1 MSVTMDSAPIL
12 IEELNIRKGTFLSE
26 HHQVM
31 DLLGKGAFGY
41 VTKCFRIETC
51 EMEAVKINKK
61 FPGLPVQQKAE
72 VAILEQLRGLDP
84 ETSAI
89 IKWNE
94 SFTYQDH
101 VCISFQLLDQDLREY
116 VEDRGGGLLIPEMKS
131 VVRQVAA
138 ALQHLSSFRIVH
150 ADVRPENIMV
160 VDRRQQPIRVRL
172 IDFGLAFRVGDHP
185 FFQAPGYRAPE
196 VLLGIQ
202 PLTEAID
209 MWSTGATL
217 LEVATGCNI
226 FGREE
231 EYDEL
236 SQIIHCHGQPS
247 DELLDR
253 GKETP
258 SYFCEQNSSEQR
270 WRFKTAEEYEEE
282 TGLQTQTSQSISLDS
297 VLKSMAQGDPQDKN
311 LLVNLL
317 KRMLQLDQD
326 ERITPAEVFQHP
338 FLADNLPPSLPVTST
353 EEATVSLPDAEE
365 HWCDVSLDSARQ
377 PGEQSER
384 KSDYKQPEASSE
396 TPDLFHRLLRLL
408 RATVHRFFPNDV
420 RQSAV

>member
-1 MSVTMDSAPIL
+1 MYRMSVRMDYPPIL

-26 HHQVM
+26 RHQVL
-31 DLLGKGAFGY
+31 DLLGEGAFGY

-51 EMEAVKINKK
+51 EVEAVKINKK

-84 ETSAI
+84 DTSAI

-116 VEDRGGGLLIPEMKS
+116 VEDRGEGLLIPEMKS
-131 VVRQVAA
+131 VVGQVAA
-138 ALQHLSSFRIVH
+138 ALQHLSSLRIVH

-185 FFQAPGYRAPE
+185 LLQAPGYRAPE

-209 MWSTGATL
+209 MWSVGATL
-217 LEVATGCNI
+217 VEVATACNI
-226 FGREE
+226 FGLEE

-236 SQIIHCHGQPS
+236 SQIIQCHGQPS

-258 SYFCEQNSSEQR
+258 SYFCEQNNSEQR

-282 TGLQTQTSQSISLDS
+282 TGFQTQTFASIRLDD
-297 VLKSMAQGDPQDKN
+297 VPNIMAHGDLQDQN

-326 ERITPAEVFQHP
+326 ERITPVEVLQHP
-338 FLADNLPPSLPVTST
+338 FLADNLPQSALVSSA
-353 EEATVSLPDAEE
+353 EEAALSLPDADE
-365 HWCDVSLDSARQ
+365 HWSDFRLASSRRPGAQ
-377 PGEQSER
+377 PER
-384 KSDYKQPEASSE
+384 NTSEASSE
-396 TPDLFHRLLRLL
+396 RPDLFDRLVRLLRE
-408 RATVHRFFPNDV
+408 TVHRFFPNDV
-420 RQSAV
+420 RH

>member
-1 MSVTMDSAPIL
+1 MDYTPIL

-26 HHQVM
+26 CLQVM
-31 DLLGKGAFGY
+31 DLIGEGAFGY

-51 EMEAVKINKK
+51 EMEAVKIIKK
-61 FPGLPVQQKAE
+61 FPGPPVQQKAE
-72 VAILEQLRGLDP
+72 LAILEQLRGLDP
-84 ETSAI
+84 DTSAI
-89 IKWNE
+89 IKCKE
-94 SFTYQDH
+94 SFSYQAH
-101 VCISFQLLDQDLREY
+101 VCISFQLLDQNLREY
-116 VEDRGGGLLIPEMKS
+116 VEDRGEGLLIPEIKS
-131 VVRQVAA
+131 VVRQMAA
-138 ALQHLSSFRIVH
+138 ALQHLSSLRIVH
-150 ADVRPENIMV
+150 ADIRPENIMV
-160 VDRRQQPIRVRL
+160 VDRRQQPIRVCL

-209 MWSTGATL
+209 MWSMGATL
-217 LEVATGCNI
+217 VEVATACNI

-236 SQIIHCHGQPS
+236 SQIIQCHGQPS

-258 SYFCEQNSSEQR
+258 SYFCEQNNSEPH

-282 TGLQTQTSQSISLDS
+282 TGFQAQTCMSIRLDD
-297 VLKSMAQGDPQDKN
+297 VPKIMAHGDLQDKN

-326 ERITPAEVFQHP
+326 ERITSVEVFQHP
-338 FLADNLPPSLPVTST
+338 FLADNLPQNPLVTAT
-353 EEATVSLPDAEE
+353 DEATLSLPDADE
-365 HWCDVSLDSARQ
+365 HWCDVSLESSRR
-377 PGEQSER
+377 PGAKSE
-384 KSDYKQPEASSE
+384 KSPENNQAEASSE
-396 TPDLFHRLLRLL
+396 RPDLFDRLVRLLRN
-408 RATVHRFFPNDV
+408 TIQRFFPNDG
-420 RQSAV
+420 RH